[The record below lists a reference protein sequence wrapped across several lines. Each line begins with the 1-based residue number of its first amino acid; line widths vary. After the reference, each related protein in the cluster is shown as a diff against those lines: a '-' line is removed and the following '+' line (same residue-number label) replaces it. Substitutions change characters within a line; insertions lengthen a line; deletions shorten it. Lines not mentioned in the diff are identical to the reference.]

1 MVIEPATS
9 SCQLAVSNGQM
20 SEIDVMLSQSCQ
32 PNPAKDGT
40 LDTTRLRLPETNNGN
55 NNNNHHHHHHNHNHD
70 NDDNDDNDDNEDN
83 EDNDDNDND
92 NNNKM
97 GKYIGSSP

>member
-55 NNNNHHHHHHNHNHD
+55 NNNHHHHNHNHD
-70 NDDNDDNDDNEDN
+70 NDDNEDNDDN
-83 EDNDDNDND
+83 DNDND

>member
-55 NNNNHHHHHHNHNHD
+55 NNNNNHHHHHNHN
-70 NDDNDDNDDNEDN
+70 NDDNDDNEDN
-83 EDNDDNDND
+83 EDNDND

>member
-55 NNNNHHHHHHNHNHD
+55 NNNHHHHHHHNHNHD
-70 NDDNDDNDDNEDN
+70 NDDNDDND
-83 EDNDDNDND
+83 NDND

>member
-55 NNNNHHHHHHNHNHD
+55 NNNNHHHHHNHN
-70 NDDNDDNDDNEDN
+70 NDDNDDNEDN

>member
-55 NNNNHHHHHHNHNHD
+55 NNNNNNNHHHHNHN
-70 NDDNDDNDDNEDN
+70 NDDNDDNDDN
-83 EDNDDNDND
+83 DNDND

>member
-55 NNNNHHHHHHNHNHD
+55 NNNNNHHHHHNHN
-70 NDDNDDNDDNEDN
+70 NDDNDDNDDN
-83 EDNDDNDND
+83 DNDND

>member
-1 MVIEPATS
+1 
-9 SCQLAVSNGQM
+9 M

-55 NNNNHHHHHHNHNHD
+55 NNNNHHHHHNHN
-70 NDDNDDNDDNEDN
+70 NDDNDDNEDN

>member
-55 NNNNHHHHHHNHNHD
+55 NNNHHHHHNHN
-70 NDDNDDNDDNEDN
+70 NDDNDDNEDN